1 MVILYTTRTKYMRP
15 INTVLIIKK
24 IKEEVKTSS
33 GLLLSQDDENKFRYN
48 KAEVYKIGDKVLNVK
63 EGDIIYYD
71 KVRAHTMLIEDEP
84 YSIINEN
91 DVVVVL

>member
-33 GLLLSQDDENKFRYN
+33 GLLLSPDDENKFRYN
-48 KAEVYKIGDKVLNVK
+48 KAEV
-63 EGDIIYYD
+63 
-71 KVRAHTMLIEDEP
+71 
-84 YSIINEN
+84 
-91 DVVVVL
+91 